1 MSFAAIGIGI
11 GAIGLTAQ
19 IFNGINQSNEANQAM
34 NNQTNIENQQLQTAQ
49 TNETNTQAE
58 NNANNQEKNQ
68 ESVLASM
75 GLGKQ
80 GWAGTI
86 LTSPL
91 GVPTNSA
98 NAGTTGGK
106 QVLGQ

>member
-1 MSFAAIGIGI
+1 MSFIAIGVTV
-11 GAIGLTAQ
+11 GAVGLGYSVY
-19 IFNGINQSNEANQAM
+19 NGIQTANAE
-34 NNQTNIENQQLQTAQ
+34 NTAINQQNATEQQQITQAQ
-49 TNETNTQAE
+49 QNETNTTAE
-58 NNANNQEKNQ
+58 NDADQQEKQQ

-106 QVLGQ
+106 TILGQ